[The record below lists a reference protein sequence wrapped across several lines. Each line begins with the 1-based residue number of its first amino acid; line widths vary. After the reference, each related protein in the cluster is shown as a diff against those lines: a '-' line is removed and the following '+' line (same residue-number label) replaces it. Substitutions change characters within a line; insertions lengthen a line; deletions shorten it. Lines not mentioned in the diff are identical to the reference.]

1 MQKQIDMTP
10 PDPARMAWYE
20 LNDIGNAKRLR
31 DLAEGKLLWVEDHWR
46 GYDNQRWSAEAGQRL
61 AEKLGSDVARHLPI
75 EAEALADKIAAMDR
89 AELADLP
96 EGHDEHLSALYKWG
110 ITSGN
115 MNKIAGMLAAAKVI
129 MFAQR
134 DAFDADPLALNVQNG
149 TLRLRRIEGQWQA
162 RLRPH
167 DPADLITRIMSVAY
181 DPKAEAPEWA
191 GHMATVL
198 PSAAVRRFFQLCS
211 GYGLTGEITEQCIFL
226 LQGKGG
232 DGKSTTMDVLRQH
245 LGDYGAVAGVESF
258 IAGQQR
264 GGGEASPDMA
274 RLAGDCRMVS
284 TGEPRVGAALD
295 EARIKTITGGQPLTA
310 RELHGK
316 PFEYVPRFKLWFECN
331 RKPRISGD
339 DDGIWRRVVV
349 IQFPHQFK
357 GAADKRFKDRLL
369 GEGPGILNWLLD
381 GALAWLEAGALVPPG
396 EVQEAI
402 DDYRRA
408 SNPFGEWFAEWVDTK
423 DPEQRCLAGDLF
435 DSYKKWCEDQA
446 VGDREIMSST
456 AFGRALGDKQIP
468 KMKGANGRVY
478 RRGVRLRSLDEM
490 PGLGGAASEPVPM
503 AGGNSDP
510 FDPDGWVD

>member
-1 MQKQIDMTP
+1 MTRQIDMTP

-46 GYDNQRWSAEAGQRL
+46 GYDGQRWSSEAGQRL
-61 AEKLGSDVARHLPI
+61 AEHLGSVVARHLPI
-75 EAEALADKIAAMDR
+75 EATALANKIEAMDK
-89 AELADLP
+89 AERADLP
-96 EGHDEHLSALYKWG
+96 DDYDDHLSALYKWG
-110 ITSGN
+110 IASGN
-115 MNKIAGMLAAAKVI
+115 INKINGMLHAAKGL
-129 MFAQR
+129 MFAER
-134 DAFDADPLALNVQNG
+134 DQFDADPLTINVQNG
-149 TLRLRRIEGQWQA
+149 TLRLRRIDGRWTV
-162 RLRPH
+162 RMRPH
-167 DPADLITRIMSVAY
+167 DPADLITRIAAVEW
-181 DPKAEAPEWA
+181 DAEAKAPEWA
-191 GHMATVL
+191 RHMETVL
-198 PSAAVRRFFQLCS
+198 PNSEVRRFFQMCS

-274 RLAGDCRMVS
+274 RLAGDTRMVS

-369 GEGPGILNWLLD
+369 AEGPGILNWLLD
-381 GALAWLEAGALVPPG
+381 GALAWLEAGVLTPPS

-408 SNPFGEWFAEWVDTK
+408 SNPFGEWFAEWVDTSRP
-423 DPEQRCLAGDLF
+423 DERTLAADLF
-435 DSYKKWCEDQA
+435 DSYKKWCEDNS

-468 KMKGANGRVY
+468 KMKGGNGRVY
-478 RRGVRLRSLDEM
+478 RRGVRLRRLEEM
-490 PGLGGAASEPVPM
+490 PGYGAAASAPAPM
-503 AGGNSDP
+503 GGGNADY
-510 FDPDGWVD
+510 DPDGWID